1 MQINRILISGY
12 KIFSF
17 LDFSITNESTILV
30 GDNNQGKSTIFEAIE
45 LAMTGSI
52 NHHLVTPYSL
62 TESLFNKSLIDS
74 FIDGVKKGVVPTLPL
89 IEVDVYFSDAR
100 VHPKQQGSCNFKK
113 EPACGVKFQILF
125 NPDFQDDYSQYLRDN
140 KGEDKTPVFPIQFY
154 TIRWTGFDDNPISRK
169 TTGVNCTCVDI
180 SKNSFGSDADHQILD
195 LLFQKTDP
203 GLRATTTG
211 TFRSLSKELLLSES
225 GKALNK
231 SLATFSP
238 SFSKATISLGTDIS
252 SSGDWSKLLVP
263 LFDGIP
269 YDKIGDG
276 EQSTSKILLASA
288 PSTLPSLLLIEEPE
302 NHLSF
307 SNMNALIGKI
317 SEINN
322 QQVIIST
329 HSSYVANKLSLKNL
343 VFLANG
349 KTLSLSKLPEET
361 VHFFQKLP
369 SYDTLRLVLCKKAIL
384 VEGPSDELIFRKLY
398 KQKYLRDVEDDGV
411 AILPVNGRSFKRY
424 LDIAQQLDLNVV
436 VITDNDENPKSVKDN
451 YQFYQSEKIK
461 VPVIE
466 DEKEH
471 TLEAVLVKEN
481 GTESILSMLPLT
493 IEDGKIKEFSGL
505 KATNISA
512 EALVCYMTSPNK
524 KTQCALAIYDSPK
537 TLKYAKVVWDA
548 L

>member
-1 MQINRILISGY
+1 M
-12 KIFSF
+12 
-17 LDFSITNESTILV
+17 
-30 GDNNQGKSTIFEAIE
+30 
-45 LAMTGSI
+45 MGSI

-62 TESLFNKSLIDS
+62 TESLFNKSLINA
-74 FIDGVKKGVVPTLPL
+74 FIDDVKKGVVPTLPL
-89 IEVDVYFSDAR
+89 IEVDVYFSDAQ
-100 VHPKQQGSCNFKK
+100 VHAKQQGSCNFKK
-113 EPACGVKFQILF
+113 EPVCGVKFQIIF

-154 TIRWTGFDDNPISRK
+154 TTHWTGFDDNPISRK
-169 TTGVNCTCVDI
+169 ATGVNCTCIDI

-225 GKALNK
+225 GKALNEN
-231 SLATFSP
+231 LATFSA
-238 SFSKATISLGTDIS
+238 SFSKATISLGTDVS

-276 EQSTSKILLASA
+276 EQSMSKILLASA
-288 PSTLPSLLLIEEPE
+288 PSALPSLLLIEEPE

-307 SNMNALIGKI
+307 SNMNALIGQI
-317 SEINN
+317 SEIKN

-524 KTQCALAIYDSPK
+524 KTQCALGIYDSPK